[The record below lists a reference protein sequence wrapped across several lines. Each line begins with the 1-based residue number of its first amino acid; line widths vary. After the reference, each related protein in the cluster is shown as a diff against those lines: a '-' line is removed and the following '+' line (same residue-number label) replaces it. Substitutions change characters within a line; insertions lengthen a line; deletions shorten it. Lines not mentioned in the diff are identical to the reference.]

1 MVIKTVKFGS
11 SSEVHEE
18 AIPST
23 SLSPSA
29 GVFIN
34 KRGQVIFTLLESLLL
49 SNGVYS
55 SPRMAVP

>member
-11 SSEVHEE
+11 SSEVPEE

-29 GVFIN
+29 GVLII
-34 KRGQVIFTLLESLLL
+34 RDAQ
-49 SNGVYS
+49 
-55 SPRMAVP
+55 